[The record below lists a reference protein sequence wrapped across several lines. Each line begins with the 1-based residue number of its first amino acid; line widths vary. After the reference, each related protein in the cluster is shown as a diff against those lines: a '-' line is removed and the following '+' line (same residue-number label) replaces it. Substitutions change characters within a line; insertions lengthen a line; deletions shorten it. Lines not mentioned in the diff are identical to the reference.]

1 MNKCC
6 PRDAVARCVGGQ
18 GGWGMAGPLL
28 HAKCVGAHGLR
39 SAGRVRRTAR
49 LTWRRKVRHHGMVS
63 GNGNCVLVVKSLWP
77 LMANWWFFF
86 YFIKKY
92 LVKRVETTQTPYS

>member
-1 MNKCC
+1 
-6 PRDAVARCVGGQ
+6 
-18 GGWGMAGPLL
+18 
-28 HAKCVGAHGLR
+28 
-39 SAGRVRRTAR
+39 
-49 LTWRRKVRHHGMVS
+49 MVS